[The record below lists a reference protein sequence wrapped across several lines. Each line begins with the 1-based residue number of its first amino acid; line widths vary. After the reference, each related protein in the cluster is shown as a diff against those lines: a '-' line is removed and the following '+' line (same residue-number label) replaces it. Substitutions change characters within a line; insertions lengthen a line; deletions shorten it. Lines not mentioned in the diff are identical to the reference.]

1 MELENTEVMAVRAE
15 ITSLL
20 RQQLEALDSPDGL
33 TDSKLIECY
42 DRQSRV
48 QELREKLQGL
58 SAQELSERS
67 EEGQPSNL
75 LVMPSRPGN
84 GDLRIT
90 G

>member
-33 TDSKLIECY
+33 TDSKLMECY

-48 QELREKLQGL
+48 QELREELQGL
-58 SAQELSERS
+58 STPELSECS
-67 EEGQPSNL
+67 EKSQPSNL
-75 LVMPSRPGN
+75 LVMPSRPEN
-84 GDLRIT
+84 ADLRIT